1 MTSLTEN
8 DRKNI
13 PLIIVAGPTASGK
26 TSIAVKLARLFNGE
40 IVGADSMQIYR
51 SMNIGTA
58 TPAAEELDGVKHHM
72 LDIVNPDEEYDGA
85 RFVEDADRVIDDI
98 INRGK
103 RVIVAGGTGMYIR
116 LLLKGM
122 HNAPAPDPEIR
133 AELLKKANNF
143 GWPELHKEL
152 VQKDKISAQKL
163 HPNDGVRIIRALE
176 VLYQTGIPMSQWQ
189 KEHNFASNRYNFKM
203 LGVLRDKE
211 TLNERINFRVKQ
223 MIKDGFVEEV
233 KELLDNGYSK
243 NLKPMQALGY
253 KRVVQYI
260 YGDMNLEDALTDTM
274 TDTRRFAKRQ
284 RTWFRKEPLT
294 WLESEEDFIKETDT
308 FFKNPNNS

>member
-8 DRKNI
+8 ERKNI

-26 TSIAVKLARLFNGE
+26 TSVALKLARLFNGE

-51 SMNIGTA
+51 KMNIGTA
-58 TPAAEELDGVKHHM
+58 TPTAEELDGIKHHM

-85 RFVEDADRVIDDI
+85 RFVADADRVIEDI
-98 INRGK
+98 TKRGK
-103 RVIVAGGTGMYIR
+103 RVIIAGGTGMYIR

-122 HNAPAPDPEIR
+122 HNAPAPDPDIR
-133 AELLKKANNF
+133 AELLKKANNL

-152 VQKDKISAQKL
+152 VQKDKISGEKL

-189 KEHNFASNRYNFKM
+189 KEHNFAISRYKFKM

-211 TLNERINFRVKQ
+211 ILNERINFRVKQ
-223 MIKDGFVEEV
+223 MMKDGFVEEV
-233 KELLDNGYSK
+233 NNLLHGGYSK
-243 NLKPMQALGY
+243 DLKPMQALGY

-260 YGDMNLEDALTDTM
+260 NGEMNLEEAIIDTM

-284 RTWFRKEPLT
+284 RTWFRKEPVT
-294 WLESEEDFIKETDT
+294 WLDSEEDFIIETEN
-308 FFKNPNNS
+308 FFKDQITS